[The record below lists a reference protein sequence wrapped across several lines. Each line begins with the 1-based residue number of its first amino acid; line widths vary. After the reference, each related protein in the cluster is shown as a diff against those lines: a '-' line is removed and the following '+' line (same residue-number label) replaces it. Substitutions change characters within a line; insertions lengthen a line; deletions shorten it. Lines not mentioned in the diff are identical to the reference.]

1 MNNQEEWRLIPEYNG
16 LYSASSHGR
25 IRSEERRVFYGDH
38 RISRMNPARIKKQS
52 LHSSGKYYRVTLTN
66 EQGIVD
72 QLTVHRL
79 VAWAFMGRQ
88 DESIEVRH
96 INGNGLDN
104 RPENLCYGTKSDNM
118 RDSIGHRTFSM
129 SDWHPCA
136 KLTKQQVQYIRS
148 SDKYYKDIAAE
159 FGIHPFTVHKI
170 RRKAVRNHD

>member
-25 IRSEERRVFYGDH
+25 IRSEERRIFYGDH
-38 RISRMNPARIKKQS
+38 RSSRIGSSQIKKQT
-52 LHSSGKYYRVTLTN
+52 LSSNGKYYRVTLTAN
-66 EQGIVD
+66 NDKPKQF
-72 QLTVHRL
+72 TVHRL
-79 VAWAFMGRQ
+79 VAWAFIGKQ
-88 DESIEVRH
+88 DEGIEVRH

-118 RDSIGHRTFSM
+118 RDAIEHRTFSM

-136 KLTKQQVQYIRS
+136 KLTKQQVEYIRL
-148 SDKYYKDIAAE
+148 SDKHYKDIAAE
-159 FGIHPFTVHKI
+159 LGIHPFTVHKI